1 MQPKT
6 LFAFVA
12 PLVAASAVRAAAFP
26 QETAAPGAV
35 KRGNPLD
42 DVSSAIN
49 DGVDKATSAIDD
61 AIHWGSS
68 VLSDGVT
75 VLTDGAGKALTVA
88 KEGAE
93 GLVTTI
99 EGKVY
104 TVVTDNLAPEQTGA
118 PGNPDNGAASLH
130 FSPLLAAA
138 LAAVAGVAMV

>member
-6 LFAFVA
+6 LFAVVA

-26 QETAAPGAV
+26 QETGVAGAA

-42 DVSSAIN
+42 DVTSAIN
-49 DGVDKATSAIDD
+49 DGVGKATSAIDD

-75 VLTDGAGKALTVA
+75 VLTDGAGKVLTVA
-88 KEGAE
+88 EKGAE

-99 EGKVY
+99 EGKIF
-104 TVVTDNLAPEQTGA
+104 TVVTDNLAPTQTGN
-118 PGNPDNGAASLH
+118 PGNGAASLQ
-130 FSPLLAAA
+130 FSPLLAVA